1 LLNLALSPDL
11 DPERMPSEQ
20 IPTVI
25 ASRYRVLGPVGE
37 GNMGKVYL
45 VEHIHTGEQFALK
58 VLLSHFGTDP
68 KVVKRFKR
76 EAWLPARI
84 KSEHVAK
91 VIDADVAEE
100 LGGAPFLVMEL
111 LDGCDLE
118 VYLQRVKTVPPAEV
132 VHILVQVG
140 RALDKAHEI
149 GIIHRDLKP
158 ENIFLHR
165 RRDGS
170 VIVKVLDFGI
180 SKIMGDGLG
189 NLEDAALTRTGVV
202 LGTPLYMPPEQATGD
217 SARIGPRSDIWAIGL
232 VAFRL
237 LTGKLY
243 WVAES
248 VAELL
253 VEILSTPMPL
263 PSSIDPALPAAFNA
277 WFARSCNRILA
288 ERWASVGEQV
298 AALGAVFGVD
308 AEHVRAP
315 GLIRTLQSGAEASE
329 PPPVV
334 HKASRTMPA
343 GPLPPGEE
351 AASQERPASKKLEAI
366 APTEASDIPAT
377 PLRLADFPPP
387 AAPAKLTKGPGKS
400 GAPGGKR
407 QAEAERRQLTIMACE
422 ILAPSDPAA
431 KLDTKTLRELQR
443 EYLDAFLAAVRR
455 ADGYAE
461 EIRTDGFS
469 AYFGYPVAHEDD
481 ARQAVE
487 TAMDLVEIASQ
498 IAARSTRGR
507 LDVRVGVHT
516 GIVLAWEIR
525 QGEGRPMAIA
535 GATPTTATRL
545 TGVAPRNTVVLSGS
559 THRLVEGYFA
569 CLSLGMRVVKG
580 VSQPIDTYQ
589 VSHGSGAR
597 SRLEGAVSHR
607 LTPIVGRDLEIGI
620 LMDRWARAEEGAGQ
634 VIYISGEAGIGKSR
648 LLKVFLERLEAEAH
662 VWIESRCLP
671 HQRYRMLFPFAG
683 IFRMMFRLD
692 GETPAQ
698 NVDKLTRA
706 LKYYSFS
713 LPDTLPSL
721 ASLLSLPLSAPYP
734 KDMPPPEEEAQKVQE
749 VLLAV
754 LVKMAKRQPVVLA
767 ISDLHWADSASIALI
782 GRIIQEIPAKSIL
795 VLLTARPVF
804 VAPWI
809 NRTHVTSMPLIRLT
823 PRRIK
828 LMAEELTNGKALP
841 ASVLEQLIAKTDGI
855 PLFVEELTKAILESG
870 QLVEKGGEYELTGVL
885 PQLVIPST
893 LRDSLMERFDGFGAA
908 KRVAQLGAILGKEF
922 SYEVLQATSGRDPA
936 VLRGALERL
945 VDAELLYVR
954 GEPPRA
960 KYTFKHVLMQ
970 DTAYESMLQVKR
982 QGFHK
987 KVAQILL
994 AQFPDLVASQPAV
1007 LARHFTFAGSYL
1019 EAAPYWQQAAHRPLD
1034 ASICEEATGYLIRE
1048 LAQVEAGSPGADRD
1062 AQELALLASLCPLLC
1077 AAKGLSAPDVERAY
1091 ARAGELV
1098 GKLPG
1103 TPDLAPNLLD
1113 LWHFSQSRE
1122 ELPAAR
1128 ALALQLLEITR
1139 ATAAP
1144 EIRMQAHGALG
1155 ETLFHGG
1162 DLENARAQLEQAIA
1176 YDPRDRARPILSP
1189 TGLDIGVS
1197 CLVHGAWTLW
1207 LMGYPEQALQQ
1218 LDRAV
1223 TLARSL
1229 AHPETLYHA
1238 CVASGHLAGCL
1249 GRGPLGA
1256 HVEAVNAIS
1265 LEHPPPFSAAGATLL
1280 EGALLFE
1287 QGRVDEGIALM
1298 TEALKAV
1305 RASGGR
1311 LWLTCFTVFVADAC
1325 QRASQAERGKDLLHE
1340 PRQRA
1345 LAGGGDTLCQSEVHR
1360 LHGLFVLRL
1369 ASGDPGQE
1377 GASAEAEHSF
1387 RAAIEVASLQEA
1399 RLLALRAAVALGR
1412 LLRAQR
1418 RGDEVKGLLRASVQ
1432 SIQEGLE
1439 LPDMREAALLL
1450 HAIDG
1455 A

>member
-1 LLNLALSPDL
+1 
-11 DPERMPSEQ
+11 MFSEQ
-20 IPTVI
+20 IIPTLI
-25 ASRYRVLGPVGE
+25 ASRYRVLGPIGE

-45 VEHIHTGEQFALK
+45 VEHVHTGEQFALK
-58 VLLSHFGTDP
+58 VLLSRFGTDP

-118 VYLQRVKTVPPAEV
+118 VYLQRVGTIPPPEV
-132 VHILVQVG
+132 VHILMQVG

-170 VIVKVLDFGI
+170 LIVKVLDFGI

-217 SARIGPRSDIWAIGL
+217 SSRIGPRSDIWALGL

-237 LTGKLY
+237 LTGKVY
-243 WVAES
+243 WTADS

-253 VEILSTPMPL
+253 VEILSKPMPH
-263 PSSIDPALPAAFNA
+263 PTTIDAALPPAFND
-277 WFARSCNRILA
+277 WFARSCNRALE
-288 ERWASVGEQV
+288 ERWPTVGEQV
-298 AALGAVFGVD
+298 SALGKVFNVN

-315 GLIRTLQSGAEASE
+315 GLIRALLPDREGEEEQ
-329 PPPVV
+329 PPEIKVPP
-334 HKASRTMPA
+334 T
-343 GPLPPGEE
+343 LPPGAIPGDEGNPAQDRASSRRLK
-351 AASQERPASKKLEAI
+351 AAAADPSAFNDATSLQLPA
-366 APTEASDIPAT
+366 
-377 PLRLADFPPP
+377 FP
-387 AAPAKLTKGPGKS
+387 PAKLPKPSSATAKGS
-400 GAPGGKR
+400 GPGGKK

-422 ILAPSDPAA
+422 LIPQDPAAA
-431 KLDTKTLRELQR
+431 KLDMRALREVQR

-498 IAARSTRGR
+498 IAPRDPRVR

-545 TGVAPRNTVVLSGS
+545 TGVAPRNAVVISGS
-559 THRLVEGYFA
+559 THRLVQGYFA
-569 CLSLGMRVVKG
+569 CLSLGMRTVKG
-580 VSQPIDTYQ
+580 VPQPIDTYQ

-597 SRLEGAVSHR
+597 SRLEGIVSHR

-692 GETPAQ
+692 GDTPAK
-698 NVDKLTRA
+698 NIDKLERA

-713 LPDTLPSL
+713 LPETIPAL
-721 ASLLSLPLSAPYP
+721 ASLLSLPLSDPYP

-767 ISDLHWADSASIALI
+767 ISDLHWADSATIALI
-782 GRIIQEIPAKSIL
+782 GRIIQEIPAKSIIF
-795 VLLTARPVF
+795 LLTARPVF

-823 PRRIK
+823 PRRVK
-828 LMAEELTNGKALP
+828 LMAEEITNGRSLP
-841 ASVLEQLIAKTDGI
+841 TSVLDQLIAKTDGI

-870 QLVEKGGEYELTGVL
+870 QLVDKGGEYELTGVL

-908 KRVAQLGAILGKEF
+908 KRVAQIGAILGKEF
-922 SYEVLQATSGRDPA
+922 SYDVLLATSGRDPA

-945 VDAELLYVR
+945 VEAELLYVR

-960 KYTFKHVLMQ
+960 RYTFKHVLMQ

-982 QGFHK
+982 QAYHK

-994 AQFPDLVASQPAV
+994 TQFPDLVWSQPEV
-1007 LARHFTFAGSYL
+1007 LARHFTFAVSYL

-1034 ASICEEATGYLIRE
+1034 ASICEEATGYLTRE
-1048 LAQVEAGSPGADRD
+1048 LAQVESGSPGPDRD
-1062 AQELALLASLCPLLC
+1062 LQELALLASLGPLLR
-1077 AAKGLSAPDVERAY
+1077 AAKGLLAPEVERAY
-1091 ARAGELV
+1091 TRSRELV
-1098 GKLPG
+1098 RQLPG
-1103 TPDLAPNLLD
+1103 TLELVPILLD
-1113 LWHFSQSRE
+1113 LWHFYQARE

-1139 ATAAP
+1139 ATP
-1144 EIRMQAHGALG
+1144 TPQILLQAHGALG
-1155 ETLFHGG
+1155 ETLFHTG
-1162 DLENARAQLEQAIA
+1162 DLENARAQLEQAILN
-1176 YDPRDRARPILSP
+1176 DPAGRARPILSM
-1189 TGLDIGVS
+1189 TGIDLGVS
-1197 CLVHGAWTLW
+1197 CRVYAAWTLW
-1207 LMGYPEQALQQ
+1207 LMGYPEQASQH

-1223 TLARSL
+1223 ALARALS
-1229 AHPETLYHA
+1229 HPETLYHA
-1238 CVASGHLAGCL
+1238 CVATGHLAGCL
-1249 GRGPLGA
+1249 GKGPLGA
-1256 HVEAVNAIS
+1256 HVEAMSAIS
-1265 LEHPPPFSAAGATLL
+1265 IEHPSPLTAAGATLL

-1287 QGRVDEGIALM
+1287 QGKVEEGISLM
-1298 TEALKAV
+1298 TDGLTAA
-1305 RASGGR
+1305 RGSGGR
-1311 LWLTCFTVFVADAC
+1311 LWLTCFAVFVADAC
-1325 QRASQAERGKDLLHE
+1325 QRTSQAQRGLDLLQE
-1340 PRQRA
+1340 PLQRA
-1345 LAGGGDTLCQSEVHR
+1345 LAGGGDALCQSEVHR

-1369 ASGDPGQE
+1369 ASGNPGQE
-1377 GASAEAEHSF
+1377 GASAEAEQSF
-1387 RAAIEVASLQEA
+1387 RTAVEIASLQEA
-1399 RLLALRAAVALGR
+1399 RLLALRATVALGR

-1418 RGDEVKGLLRASVQ
+1418 RGEEVKGTLRSIFQ
-1432 SIQEGLE
+1432 SITEGPD

-1450 HAIDG
+1450 NAIEG
-1455 A
+1455 G

>member
-1 LLNLALSPDL
+1 MS
-11 DPERMPSEQ
+11 SEQ
-20 IPTVI
+20 IPTLI

-45 VEHIHTGEQFALK
+45 VEHVHTGEQFALK
-58 VLLSHFGTDP
+58 VLLSRFGTDP
-68 KVVKRFKR
+68 KVIKRFKR

-84 KSEHVAK
+84 KSEHVAR
-91 VIDADVAEE
+91 VIDADVADE

-118 VYLQRVKTVPPAEV
+118 VYLQRMGTLPPPEV
-132 VHILVQVG
+132 VHILMQVG

-170 VIVKVLDFGI
+170 LTVKVLDFGI

-217 SARIGPRSDIWAIGL
+217 SSRIGPRSDIWALGL

-243 WVAES
+243 WTAES

-253 VEILSTPMPL
+253 VEILSAPMPR
-263 PSSIDPALPAAFNA
+263 PSSLDATLPPAFDD
-277 WFARSCNRILA
+277 WFARSCNRVLD
-288 ERWASVGEQV
+288 ERWSTVGEQV
-298 AALGAVFGVD
+298 IALGKVYGVN

-315 GLIRTLQSGAEASE
+315 GLVRALQSDREVEE
-329 PPPVV
+329 PPLTEV
-334 HKASRTMPA
+334 HVPPTLRPGAMPPEGGARSQSRPSSRRQRAAAAAAAAEEDSPSLQLQGFPA
-343 GPLPPGEE
+343 AAPPK
-351 AASQERPASKKLEAI
+351 PTKAI
-366 APTEASDIPAT
+366 A
-377 PLRLADFPPP
+377 
-387 AAPAKLTKGPGKS
+387 KGSGPEGK
-400 GAPGGKR
+400 K
-407 QAEAERRQLTIMACE
+407 QAEAERRQLTILACE
-422 ILAPSDPAA
+422 IIPQDPVVA
-431 KLDTKTLRELQR
+431 KVDIRALREVQR

-498 IAARSTRGR
+498 ISERDPRIR

-535 GATPTTATRL
+535 GATPMTAARL
-545 TGVAPRNTVVLSGS
+545 TGVAPRNAVVISGS
-559 THRLVEGYFA
+559 THRLVQGYFA
-569 CLSLGMRVVKG
+569 CLGLGMRTVKG
-580 VSQPIDTYQ
+580 ISQPIDTYQ

-620 LMDRWARAEEGAGQ
+620 MMDRWARAEEGAGQ

-648 LLKVFLERLEAEAH
+648 LLKVFLERVEADEH
-662 VWIESRCLP
+662 VWIESRCLL

-683 IFRMMFRLD
+683 IFRMLFRLD
-692 GETPAQ
+692 SDKPAK
-698 NVDKLTRA
+698 NLDKLERA
-706 LKYYSFS
+706 LKYYAFS
-713 LPDTLPSL
+713 LQETIPAL

-749 VLLAV
+749 VLLSV

-767 ISDLHWADSASIALI
+767 ISDLHWADSATIALI
-782 GRIIQEIPAKSIL
+782 GRLIQEIPAKSIL
-795 VLLTARPVF
+795 FLLTARPVF

-809 NRTHVTSMPLIRLT
+809 NRTHVTSLPLSRLT
-823 PRRIK
+823 PKRIK
-828 LMAEELTNGKALP
+828 MMAEEITNGKALP
-841 ASVLEQLIAKTDGI
+841 AAVIDQLIAKTDGI
-855 PLFVEELTKAILESG
+855 PLFIEELTKAILESE
-870 QLVEKGGEYELTGVL
+870 QLVERGGEYELTGLL

-908 KRVAQLGAILGKEF
+908 KRVAQHGAILGKEF
-922 SYEVLQATSGRDPA
+922 SYEVLLATSGRDPA

-945 VDAELLYVR
+945 VEAELLYVR

-960 KYTFKHVLMQ
+960 RYTFKHVLMQ

-987 KVAQILL
+987 KAAQILL
-994 AQFPDLVASQPAV
+994 AQFPDLVASQPEV
-1007 LARHFTFAGSYL
+1007 LARHFTFAGSHA
-1019 EAAPYWQQAAHRPLD
+1019 EAAPYWQQAAHRQLD
-1034 ASICEEATGYLIRE
+1034 SSISEEATGYLKRE
-1048 LAQVEAGSPGADRD
+1048 LAQAETASPGPERD
-1062 AQELALLASLCPLLC
+1062 LQELVLLASLGPLLR
-1077 AAKGLSAPDVERAY
+1077 AAKGLTAPEVERVY
-1091 ARAGELV
+1091 ARAGVLAEM
-1098 GKLPG
+1098 LPE
-1103 TPDLAPNLLD
+1103 TPDLAPILLD
-1113 LWHFSQSRE
+1113 LWHFHQARE
-1122 ELPAAR
+1122 ELAT
-1128 ALALQLLEITR
+1128 ALQLARKALAI
-1139 ATAAP
+1139 AAAAADSALLL
-1144 EIRMQAHGALG
+1144 QAHEALG
-1155 ETLFHGG
+1155 ETSLHTG
-1162 DLENARAQLEQAIA
+1162 DLGEARSQLEQALSF
-1176 YDPRDRARPILSP
+1176 DPGDRSRPILAT
-1189 TGLDIGVS
+1189 TGIDVGVS
-1197 CLVHGAWTLW
+1197 CLVHAAWALW
-1207 LMGYPEQALQQ
+1207 LMGYSEQASQR

-1223 TLARSL
+1223 ALARGLS
-1229 AHPETLYHA
+1229 HPETLYHA
-1238 CVASGHLAGCL
+1238 CVAAGHLAGVL
-1249 GRGPLGA
+1249 GKGPLGP
-1256 HVEAVNAIS
+1256 HVDAVGAIS
-1265 LEHPPPFSAAGATLL
+1265 IEHPSPSSSAGATLL

-1287 QGRVDEGIALM
+1287 QGKVEEGIATM
-1298 TEALKAV
+1298 TEGLKAA
-1305 RASGGR
+1305 RASAGR
-1311 LWLTCFTVFVADAC
+1311 LWLTCFAAFVADAC
-1325 QRASQAERGKDLLHE
+1325 QRSSQAQRGLDLLQE
-1340 PRQRA
+1340 PLQQAR
-1345 LAGGGDTLCQSEVHR
+1345 AGGGDTLCQSELHR

-1369 ASGDPGQE
+1369 ASGNPAQE
-1377 GASAEAEHSF
+1377 GASADAEKSF
-1387 RAAIEVASLQEA
+1387 RAAIDISSRQEA
-1399 RLLALRAAVALGR
+1399 RFLALRAAVALGR

-1418 RGDEVKGLLRASVQ
+1418 RGDEVKGVLRAILQ
-1432 SIQEGLE
+1432 SIPEGLD
-1439 LPDMREAALLL
+1439 LPDRREAALLL
-1450 HAIDG
+1450 NAIDG
-1455 A
+1455 G

>member
-1 LLNLALSPDL
+1 MS
-11 DPERMPSEQ
+11 SEP
-20 IPTVI
+20 IPTLI
-25 ASRYRVLGPVGE
+25 ASRYRVLGPIGE

-45 VEHIHTGEQFALK
+45 VEHVHTGEHFALK

-84 KSEHVAK
+84 KSEHVAR

-118 VYLQRVKTVPPAEV
+118 VYLQRVRTIPPPEV
-132 VHILVQVG
+132 VHILMQVG

-170 VIVKVLDFGI
+170 LIVKVLDFGI

-202 LGTPLYMPPEQATGD
+202 LGTPLYMPPEQATGN
-217 SARIGPRSDIWAIGL
+217 SAKIGPRSDIWAIGL

-243 WVAES
+243 WTAES

-253 VEILSTPMPL
+253 VEILSTPMP
-263 PSSIDPALPAAFNA
+263 PPTTIEEALPPAFND
-277 WFARSCNRILA
+277 WFARSCNRALE
-288 ERWASVGEQV
+288 ERWATVGEQV
-298 AALGAVFGVD
+298 IALGKVYDVN

-315 GLIRTLQSGAEASE
+315 GLIRALQSDREGDGA
-329 PPPVV
+329 PPPETR
-334 HKASRTMPA
+334 AA
-343 GPLPPGEE
+343 PLT
-351 AASQERPASKKLEAI
+351 AASPTPRDGGVPSQAPPSSRKLKAVAANANDA
-366 APTEASDIPAT
+366 AP
-377 PLRLADFPPP
+377 PLRLADFPP
-387 AAPAKLTKGPGKS
+387 AIAPAKPTKS
-400 GAPGGKR
+400 SLPGGKK

-422 ILAPSDPAA
+422 LIPKNEQAA
-431 KLDTKTLRELQR
+431 KLDMRALREVQR

-487 TAMDLVEIASQ
+487 TAMDLVEIATQ
-498 IAARSTRGR
+498 ISERDPRIR

-545 TGVAPRNTVVLSGS
+545 TGVAPRNAVVLSGS

-569 CLSLGMRVVKG
+569 CLSLGMRTVKG
-580 VSQPIDTYQ
+580 VTQPIDTYQ

-597 SRLEGAVSHR
+597 SRLEGAPSHR

-634 VIYISGEAGIGKSR
+634 VIHISGEAGIGKSR
-648 LLKVFLERLEAEAH
+648 LLKVFLERLEATAH

-671 HQRYRMLFPFAG
+671 HQRFRMLFPFAG

-698 NVDKLTRA
+698 NVDKLERA

-713 LPDTLPSL
+713 LPETIPAL
-721 ASLLSLPLSAPYP
+721 ASLLSLPLSHPYP
-734 KDMPPPEEEAQKVQE
+734 KDMPPPEEEAQRVEE
-749 VLLAV
+749 VLLSV
-754 LVKMAKRQPVVLA
+754 LVKMARRQSVVLA
-767 ISDLHWADSASIALI
+767 ISDLHWADSATIALI

-795 VLLTARPVF
+795 FLLTARPVF
-804 VAPWI
+804 VAPWV

-828 LMAEELTNGKALP
+828 LMAEEITNGKSLP
-841 ASVLEQLIAKTDGI
+841 PSVLEQLIAKTDGI

-885 PQLVIPST
+885 PPLVIPST

-922 SYEVLQATSGRDPA
+922 SYDVLLATSGRDPA

-945 VDAELLYVR
+945 VEAELLYVR

-960 KYTFKHVLMQ
+960 RYTFKHVLMQ

-994 AQFPDLVASQPAV
+994 TQFPDLVESQPEV
-1007 LARHFTFAGSYL
+1007 LARHFTFAGSYA
-1019 EAAPYWQQAAHRPLD
+1019 EAAPYWQLAAHRPFD
-1034 ASICEEATGYLIRE
+1034 SAISEEATGYLTRE
-1048 LAQVEAGSPGADRD
+1048 LAQVEADPASLERD
-1062 AQELALLASLCPLLC
+1062 TQELVLLASLGPLLR
-1077 AAKGLSAPDVERAY
+1077 AAKGLSAPEVERAY
-1091 ARAGELV
+1091 ARSRDLA
-1098 GKLPG
+1098 GKLEG
-1103 TPDLAPNLLD
+1103 TPDLVPILLD
-1113 LWHFSQSRE
+1113 IWHFYQARE
-1122 ELPAAR
+1122 DLPLAR
-1128 ALALQLLEITR
+1128 ALALQILEITR
-1139 ATAAP
+1139 ATAVP
-1144 EIRMQAHGALG
+1144 QILMQAHGALG
-1155 ETLFHGG
+1155 ETLFHAG
-1162 DLENARAQLEQAIA
+1162 DLENARAQLEQAILN
-1176 YDPRDRARPILSP
+1176 DPEGRARPILST
-1189 TGLDIGVS
+1189 TGIDLGVS
-1197 CLVHGAWTLW
+1197 CLVHAAWVLW
-1207 LMGYPEQALQQ
+1207 LMGYPEQGLQH
-1218 LDRAV
+1218 LSRAV
-1223 TLARSL
+1223 ALARALS
-1229 AHPETLYHA
+1229 HPETLYHA
-1238 CVASGHLAGCL
+1238 CVASGHLEGCL
-1249 GRGPLGA
+1249 GKGPLGA
-1256 HVEAVNAIS
+1256 HVEAVGAIS
-1265 LEHPPPFSAAGATLL
+1265 IEHPSPFSTAGATLL

-1287 QGRVDEGIALM
+1287 KGKVDVGISVM
-1298 TEALKAV
+1298 TEGLKAA

-1325 QRASQAERGKDLLHE
+1325 QRTSQAERGMNLLQE
-1340 PRQRA
+1340 PLRRGPS
-1345 LAGGGDTLCQSEVHR
+1345 GGGDTLCQSELHR

-1369 ASGDPGQE
+1369 ASGNPGQE
-1377 GASAEAEHSF
+1377 GASAEAEQSF
-1387 RAAIEVASLQEA
+1387 RAAIEIASHQEA

-1418 RGDEVKGLLRASVQ
+1418 RGEEVKGVLRSIFQ
-1432 SIQEGLE
+1432 SITEGLD

-1450 HAIDG
+1450 NAIDG
-1455 A
+1455 